1 MRGDQTR
8 GEAAGHAGSS
18 AGGGTGDRADG
29 SAGPGSSPATV
40 DDALALAQRLGVA
53 RLDAQWL
60 LAHHLVRPR
69 GWLLAHGDAALPAA
83 AAETIA
89 SDLARRAD
97 GVPLAYLTGR
107 RGFHGL
113 ELQVTPAVLDPR
125 PDTETLVDW
134 ALSLLDPDGAL
145 AGVPA
150 PRVADLGSGSG
161 AIALAVRHGCP
172 RAQVHGTDLSADAL
186 AVAAANAGRLALPVS
201 WHRGAWW
208 QALPLEAGPW
218 DLALSNPPYI
228 AAGDPHLPAL
238 RHEPPMALVPP
249 DGNGLSALREIVWG
263 APARLA
269 PGGWL
274 LLEHGFDQADAVAAL
289 LRDAGFAEV
298 QHRLDLGGH
307 RRCTGGRWPGDP
319 ALSGC

>member
-1 MRGDQTR
+1 VSGDQ
-8 GEAAGHAGSS
+8 ASGHAG
-18 AGGGTGDRADG
+18 ADTGGHASGE
-29 SAGPGSSPATV
+29 PLPATIEA
-40 DDALALAQRLGVA
+40 ALALAHRLGVA

-60 LAHHLVRPR
+60 LAHHLARPR
-69 GWLLAHGDAALPAA
+69 GWLLAHGDEALPSAA
-83 AAETIA
+83 AGIVVA
-89 SDLARRAD
+89 DLARRAD

-150 PRVADLGSGSG
+150 PRVADLGTGSG

-186 AVAAANAGRLALPVS
+186 AVAAANAGRLALPVT
-201 WHRGAWW
+201 WHRGPWW
-208 QALPLEAGPW
+208 QALPLAAGPW
-218 DLALSNPPYI
+218 HLTLSNPPYI

-249 DGNGLSALREIVWG
+249 DGDGLSALREIVRG

-289 LRDAGFAEV
+289 LHGAGFAEV

-307 RRCTGGRWPGDP
+307 RRCTGGRWPGP
-319 ALSGC
+319 QVLSGS